1 MSTMTNCVGSA
12 GRAIAFVMS
21 SFARGVLVAL
31 MEAMATGLP
40 CVPPRISLEL
50 EPSKCSNV

>member
-50 EPSKCSNV
+50 EPSQCSNV